1 MTRKLF
7 IFCLLCCS
15 FFAAFSQS
23 NSIDPRIQ
31 EVYGN
36 DAAQLNSEQLQWL
49 NTKLSRASVL
59 QQPYAAG
66 ESLPK
71 LSSLKV
77 ITKYVP
83 GLKMETSFDPA
94 KINPLKYYINF
105 YSKTDQLFR
114 IDGTDFVL
122 LIKKKE

>member
-1 MTRKLF
+1 MTRKLL
-7 IFCLLCCS
+7 IICLFCCT
-15 FFAAFSQS
+15 FFAAFSQN
-23 NSIDPRIQ
+23 NSIDSRIQ

-36 DAAQLNSEQLQWL
+36 DVAKMNPEQLQWL
-49 NTKLSRASVL
+49 NTKLSRTSVL
-59 QQPYAAG
+59 PQPYKAD
-66 ESLPK
+66 EQIPK

-83 GLKMETSFDPA
+83 SLKMENSFDPA
-94 KINPLKYYINF
+94 KINPLKYYIDF
-105 YSKTDQLFR
+105 YSKTDQFFR